1 MAKNIDFEIRIN
13 GGGAAELRRVSEA
26 AHGAGRAVDEIGR
39 SAESAT
45 SGLRKMADES
55 IGLSSCVTALNSLK
69 GLVSDMV
76 APYNSFETAMARA
89 NTMAGTSGKE
99 FDDLTGKIK
108 SMSREIPMLREE
120 LANGLYETVS
130 NGVPKDN
137 WISYLEASA
146 RTAKGGC
153 ADLGQTVSVTATLIK
168 NYGESWDKAGTIQ
181 DKMQMTAKNGK
192 TSIAELGNA
201 LPRVSGSAA
210 QLGVE
215 MNELMA
221 VFATTTGVTGNTS
234 EVSTQ
239 LAAVLNSLI
248 KPSSEATKAADA
260 MGIRFDAAAVRAS
273 GGFRNFLSQLD
284 ASVKAYA
291 QSSGQLS
298 ETIYGQ
304 LFGSAEALRLLGSL
318 TGEQKDTFVSNINAM
333 ADSTGAI
340 DDAFEQMSD
349 TGESTMQILKN
360 NIQSV
365 TDVLSDAFGW
375 SAPFIDMAANAG
387 IAILGIAQLT
397 VFIKN
402 LGLTSKV
409 WKIMKAAT
417 IDFASTHSAWI
428 RKFRMEQALIRESM
442 GKTAAAIHMTKA
454 ALKGLLATT
463 GIGLLIWGLS
473 EAVSALSSANDAAA
487 DSMAKVRDIVHETQ
501 AKMAAE
507 QTEAKLL
514 FDKLTTLKEG
524 TEEYAAVRHEIYSKY
539 GEQLKA
545 LGDEETALKD
555 VAKAYDTVAASI
567 RNKAIAQGKAN
578 AVEALQTDYTE
589 KVKGYRDTIQRELE
603 GKYGKEQAR
612 KYMGEIMKAINDGQT
627 ISPDFLKKFD
637 VTTRVAVGSP
647 TAGGATTAESTTNAV
662 AANISWII
670 EENNKLLERLKDV
683 EAMYADIASVSSTIV
698 TPETPDVDPR
708 KPDGNT
714 PATKKPAPEGSAQWY
729 DDRIGELK
737 AKLKLIP
744 ETDIRGMDAVQ
755 RQIDTLTYKKSMMEQ
770 RQRDRLYGESYIKMP
785 DLKVELPEINIKDD
799 IEKIDFTPLITGLQ
813 TVKSTARETSQALST
828 GLHGV
833 GDMLGAI
840 AGITDESTGAWLQW
854 GQQVLNACA
863 QALPAI
869 MAVATGNAINSA
881 AQTPIVGWILA
892 GAAVASILA
901 SFAAIPKF
909 AEGGIAYGP
918 TLGLFGEYAGASNNP
933 EVVAPLSK
941 LRGLLAEGGAG
952 GGGGQVVFEIE
963 GRKLKGVLQKV
974 DHFDS
979 RTR

>member
-1 MAKNIDFEIRIN
+1 MANKIDFDIRIN
-13 GGGAAELRRVSEA
+13 GNGGASALRRVSEE
-26 AHGAGRAVDEIGR
+26 AHGAGRAIDEISR
-39 SAESAT
+39 SAANAT

-137 WISYLEASA
+137 WISYLDASA

-168 NYGESWDKAGTIQ
+168 NYGESWDKAGEIQ
-181 DKMQMTAKNGK
+181 DKMQVTAKNGK

-273 GGFRNFLSQLD
+273 GGFKNFLAQLD

-340 DDAFEQMSD
+340 DEAFNQMSD
-349 TGESTMQILKN
+349 TGESTMQIFKN

-365 TDVLSDAFGW
+365 TDALSDVFGW
-375 SAPFIDMAANAG
+375 SAPFIDMAANTG

-402 LGLTSKV
+402 LGLTSRV
-409 WKIMKAAT
+409 WKVMKAAT

-428 RKFRMEQALIRESM
+428 RKFRLEHVMIRESM
-442 GKTAAAIHMTKA
+442 GKTAAAIHATKA

-539 GEQLKA
+539 GDQLKA

-567 RNKAIAQGKAN
+567 RNKALAQGRSEALEAAQNDYIDSTKKAREGLQNEFEKKFGVEKGRKLLGDFLTALSEGKEMNENFIKQFEHEYMATTYSPATRGMTYEMRKAN
-578 AVEALQTDYTE
+578 NVLFYMNILQQAEE
-589 KVKGYRDTIQRELE
+589 K
-603 GKYGKEQAR
+603 
-612 KYMGEIMKAINDGQT
+612 
-627 ISPDFLKKFD
+627 
-637 VTTRVAVGSP
+637 
-647 TAGGATTAESTTNAV
+647 
-662 AANISWII
+662 
-670 EENNKLLERLKDV
+670 LKDTV
-683 EAMYADIASVSSTIV
+683 AETDALFADMMGDAPAVVI
-698 TPETPDVDPR
+698 DPP
-708 KPDGNT
+708 KAPSGNT
-714 PATKKPAPEGSAQWY
+714 PTSKTKALAPEGSAQWY
-729 DDRIGELK
+729 DEQIGELK

-744 ETDIRGMDAVQ
+744 ETDIQGMDAVQ
-755 RQIDTLTYKKSMMEQ
+755 RQIDALTYKKSMMEQ

-785 DLKVELPEINIKDD
+785 DLKVELPEINIKDG

-828 GLHGV
+828 GLRGV

-909 AEGGIAYGP
+909 ADGGIAYGP

-941 LRGLLAEGGAG
+941 LRGLLGEGGAG